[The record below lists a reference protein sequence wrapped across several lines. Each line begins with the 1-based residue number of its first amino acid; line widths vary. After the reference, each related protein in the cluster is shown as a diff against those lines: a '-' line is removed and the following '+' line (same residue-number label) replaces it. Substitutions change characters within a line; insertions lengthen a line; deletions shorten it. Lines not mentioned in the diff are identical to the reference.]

1 MSNQSKEPTT
11 KLTSA
16 WEREKQIRLDN
27 KIRLEKQ
34 RQSHHETPGIK
45 IKPEQPQHDRMQP
58 KTSMQKQHYDSNCR
72 PESVSSTLSYQPYN
86 RAIVSSTGGA
96 FESQGKTSTGDFKCT
111 GMNQPKIHK
120 LEPKTPATFD
130 SPWLNNQVAAKNP
143 LEFKEN
149 DDALSVASDDTESD
163 DDKLTDSLELSIAMS
178 PKIHKKLTR
187 RIESK
192 PEQKKVVMPIPPK
205 NTSIAFSRQEGKQV
219 HVKENPK
226 LELFK
231 QEPQSAIPLSNPKM
245 STRAVPPSKP
255 LSTVSDEAKARTRAE
270 IFPAKEKATT
280 ETNRE
285 PKAES
290 KGTKEP
296 KYAPLKAT
304 TNTKQR
310 DAKWEAL
317 EASMKLPKGQ
327 CQAESKAPLATDK
340 PAQEAKT
347 ASHDEEMVLT
357 IEEEQLKREISTL
370 NLKLESKP
378 SRSPPTTVEE
388 PELTGYGGGAHHK
401 VGTRTTPSDRHSLEK
416 RRQTSGVHQMRVR
429 KGPQVIIAED
439 KNDIKKVDKVTVKND
454 LAFMLLS

>member
-1 MSNQSKEPTT
+1 
-11 KLTSA
+11 
-16 WEREKQIRLDN
+16 
-27 KIRLEKQ
+27 
-34 RQSHHETPGIK
+34 
-45 IKPEQPQHDRMQP
+45 
-58 KTSMQKQHYDSNCR
+58 
-72 PESVSSTLSYQPYN
+72 
-86 RAIVSSTGGA
+86 
-96 FESQGKTSTGDFKCT
+96 QGKTSTGDFKCT

-340 PAQEAKT
+340 PAQVVCAM
-347 ASHDEEMVLT
+347 DNV
-357 IEEEQLKREISTL
+357 
-370 NLKLESKP
+370 
-378 SRSPPTTVEE
+378 V
-388 PELTGYGGGAHHK
+388 
-401 VGTRTTPSDRHSLEK
+401 
-416 RRQTSGVHQMRVR
+416 
-429 KGPQVIIAED
+429 
-439 KNDIKKVDKVTVKND
+439 
-454 LAFMLLS
+454 